1 MKSSLLLQDAVIPS
15 GLMIVGANN
24 QDTLN
29 DARLAILGQVMRAGN
44 ALGVQFDQPEKIIDL
59 YAGTPQQQKNIL
71 VKSSFCEAPPE
82 GVEYKISMVGSRSG
96 SYNFCGDEAASNVI
110 PMIRAAGASG
120 EKSVILFSQTISNA
134 SSLLLADTLNQYR
147 AEAKMAGV
155 LVIVM
160 LACSEGFK
168 KSELPALCEEF
179 IEVDEVEPDFDQ
191 DVAMSFDLHSQRGMH
206 RMGMGK
212 VMCSLSYANRR
223 IKVSFAPFVSKKS
236 SDRAVWYLHCAGRTN
251 TKIAKVVGLH
261 PSNITRNLQKLPR
274 SAPVVMPDVWIK
286 EMLANLDFEE
296 SDADDPSKPKAT
308 ATGHRP
314 PPSIWDGSDD
324 EDSDSDSDSDNADQ
338 EDDDEDDSDDL
349 DDESQEE

>member
-29 DARLAILGQVMRAGN
+29 DARLAILGQAMRAGN
-44 ALGVQFDQPEKIIDL
+44 ALGFQFDQPKKVIDL

-71 VKSSFCEAPPE
+71 IKSSFCEAPPE

-120 EKSVILFSQTISNA
+120 EKSVVLFSQAISNA

-160 LACSEGFK
+160 LACPEGYK

-191 DVAMSFDLHSQRGMH
+191 DLAMSFDVHSQRGMH
-206 RMGMGK
+206 RMGLGK

-223 IKVSFAPFVSKKS
+223 INVSFAPFVSKKS
-236 SDRAVWYLHCAGRTN
+236 NVRALWYLHCAGRTN
-251 TKIAKVVGLH
+251 AKIAKVVELH
-261 PSNITRNLQKLPR
+261 PSNVTRQLQKLPR
-274 SAPVVMPDVWIK
+274 SAPVVMPDDWIK
-286 EMLANLDFEE
+286 KMLAHFDFEE
-296 SDADDPSKPKAT
+296 GDAEDASKPKSKSS
-308 ATGHRP
+308 GHRP
-314 PPSIWDGSDD
+314 PPSIWEGSDD
-324 EDSDSDSDSDNADQ
+324 DSDN
-338 EDDDEDDSDDL
+338 DDDDQDDDDDDDDSDDL

>member
-1 MKSSLLLQDAVIPS
+1 MKSSLLLQDTVIPS

-44 ALGVQFDQPEKIIDL
+44 ALGVPFDQPEKVIDL

-110 PMIRAAGASG
+110 PMIRTAGASG

-160 LACSEGFK
+160 LACSEGYK

-206 RMGMGK
+206 RMGIGKAMG
-212 VMCSLSYANRR
+212 SLNYANRR
-223 IKVSFAPFVSKKS
+223 IKVSFTPFISKKS
-236 SDRAVWYLHCAGRTN
+236 SLRALWYLHCAGRTN
-251 TKIAKVVGLH
+251 AKIAKVVELH
-261 PSNITRNLQKLPR
+261 PSNVTRQLQKLPR

-286 EMLANLDFEE
+286 EMLAHFDFEE
-296 SDADDPSKPKAT
+296 SEAEDASKPKSKP
-308 ATGHRP
+308 TGHRP

-324 EDSDSDSDSDNADQ
+324 EDNDNDVQ

>member
-1 MKSSLLLQDAVIPS
+1 MKSSLLPIDTVIPA

-110 PMIRAAGASG
+110 PMIRAAGASE

-147 AEAKMAGV
+147 AEAKMAEV

-206 RMGMGK
+206 RMGIGKAMG
-212 VMCSLSYANRR
+212 SLSYANRR
-223 IKVSFAPFVSKKS
+223 IKVSFTPFISKKS
-236 SDRAVWYLHCAGRTN
+236 SVRALWYLHCAGRTN
-251 TKIAKVVGLH
+251 AKIAKVVELH
-261 PSNITRNLQKLPR
+261 PSNVTRQLQKLPR
-274 SAPVVMPDVWIK
+274 SAPVVMPEDWIK
-286 EMLANLDFEE
+286 KMLAHFDLEE
-296 SDADDPSKPKAT
+296 GDAEDASKPKSKSS
-308 ATGHRP
+308 GHRP
-314 PPSIWDGSDD
+314 PPSIWEGSDD
-324 EDSDSDSDSDNADQ
+324 EDSDNDDQ

>member
-1 MKSSLLLQDAVIPS
+1 MKSSLLPIDTVIPS

-29 DARLAILGQVMRAGN
+29 DARLAILGQAMRAGN
-44 ALGVQFDQPEKIIDL
+44 ALGFQFDQPKKVIDL

-71 VKSSFCEAPPE
+71 VKSSFCEAPPD

-160 LACSEGFK
+160 LACPEGYK

-191 DVAMSFDLHSQRGMH
+191 DLAMSFDLHSQRGMH
-206 RMGMGK
+206 RMGIGK
-212 VMCSLSYANRR
+212 TMCSLNYANRR
-223 IKVSFAPFVSKKS
+223 INVSFAPFVCKKS
-236 SDRAVWYLHCAGRTN
+236 EDRALWYLHCAGRTN
-251 TKIAKVVGLH
+251 AKIAKVVGLH

-286 EMLANLDFEE
+286 KMLEHFDFEE
-296 SDADDPSKPKAT
+296 SDADDASKPKS
-308 ATGHRP
+308 TGHRP

-324 EDSDSDSDSDNADQ
+324 EDSDNDDQ

>member
-1 MKSSLLLQDAVIPS
+1 MKSSLLPIDTVIPS

-120 EKSVILFSQTISNA
+120 EKSVILFSQSISNA

-147 AEAKMAGV
+147 AEAKMAEV

-191 DVAMSFDLHSQRGMH
+191 D
-206 RMGMGK
+206 
-212 VMCSLSYANRR
+212 C
-223 IKVSFAPFVSKKS
+223 
-236 SDRAVWYLHCAGRTN
+236 
-251 TKIAKVVGLH
+251 
-261 PSNITRNLQKLPR
+261 
-274 SAPVVMPDVWIK
+274 
-286 EMLANLDFEE
+286 
-296 SDADDPSKPKAT
+296 
-308 ATGHRP
+308 
-314 PPSIWDGSDD
+314 
-324 EDSDSDSDSDNADQ
+324 
-338 EDDDEDDSDDL
+338 
-349 DDESQEE
+349 

>member
-1 MKSSLLLQDAVIPS
+1 MKSSLLMQDTVIPS

-24 QDTLN
+24 QDTLS

-44 ALGVQFDQPEKIIDL
+44 ELGIQFDQTEKIIDL

-71 VKSSFCEAPPE
+71 VKSSFCEPSPE
-82 GVEYKISMVGSRSG
+82 GVKYEISMVGSRSG

-110 PMIRAAGASG
+110 PMIRTAGASG
-120 EKSVILFSQTISNA
+120 EKSVVLFSQAISNP

-147 AEAKMAGV
+147 AEAKIAGV

-160 LACSEGFK
+160 LACPEGFK
-168 KSELPALCEEF
+168 KSELPSLCEEF

-191 DVAMSFDLHSQRGMH
+191 DLAMSFDLHSQRGMH

-212 VMCSLSYANRR
+212 VMCSVSYGNRR
-223 IKVSFAPFVSKKS
+223 IKISFVPFVSKKS
-236 SDRAVWYLHCAGRTN
+236 SVRALWYLHCAGRTN
-251 TKIAKVVGLH
+251 AKISKVVGLH
-261 PSNITRNLQKLPR
+261 PSNVTRQLQKLPR
-274 SAPVVMPDVWIK
+274 SAPVSMPDDWIK
-286 EMLANLDFEE
+286 KMLAHFDFEE
-296 SDADDPSKPKAT
+296 SEAEDASKPKSKP
-308 ATGHRP
+308 TGHRP

-324 EDSDSDSDSDNADQ
+324 EDSDNDDQ